1 MPHEARAQPQRF
13 PTTHWSLIGRVR
25 DAQDSARRDA
35 LNQLLT
41 RYWPALK
48 AHLVVKKR
56 IDPNEADDLVQG
68 FIANRVLEHNLMATA
83 DAGRGRFR
91 SLLATALDNYV
102 TSQMRMRSAA
112 KREAERAV
120 SLDQEAYEQAAVAAG
135 ALHDAFDVAWAREVL
150 AEILRQ
156 MQAECQRSG
165 RPDVWGV
172 FEARVLG
179 PILQGAEPLA
189 YEPLLARFGFRSPT
203 DASNAL
209 VTAKRMFGRLL
220 REVVRE
226 YAVDEDDVD
235 AEIRELQEILSQGV
249 SQP

>member
-1 MPHEARAQPQRF
+1 MARF
-13 PTTHWSLIGRVR
+13 PTTHWSLIGRAR
-25 DAQDSARRDA
+25 DGQDAARRDA

-48 AHLVVKKR
+48 AHLVSKKH

-68 FIANRVLEHNLMATA
+68 FIENKVLERDLMATA

-91 SLLATALDNYV
+91 NLLATALDNYV
-102 TSQMRMRSAA
+102 TSQLRMRSAA

-135 ALHDAFDVAWAREVL
+135 PLHDAFDVAWAREVL

-156 MQAECQRSG
+156 MQAECQHAG
-165 RPDVWGV
+165 RADVWGV
-172 FEARVLG
+172 FEARVLA
-179 PILQGAEPLA
+179 PILEGAEPLA
-189 YEPLLARFGFRSPT
+189 YEQLLARFGFRSPA

-209 VTAKRMFGRLL
+209 VTAKRMFGRIL
-220 REVVRE
+220 RRVVSE
-226 YAVDEDDVD
+226 YAADEDDVD
-235 AEIRELQEILSQGV
+235 AEIQELQEILAQGV
-249 SQP
+249 TQS

>member
-1 MPHEARAQPQRF
+1 MSHEPCPQTRRF
-13 PTTHWSLIGRVR
+13 PTTHWSLIGRAR
-25 DAQDSARRDA
+25 DGQDAVRRDA
-35 LNQLLT
+35 LNELLT

-48 AHLVVKKR
+48 AHLVVKKH

-68 FIANRVLEHNLMATA
+68 FIENKVLERNLMAAA

-91 SLLATALDNYV
+91 NLLATALDNYV

-112 KREAERAV
+112 KRETQRAV
-120 SLDQEAYEQAAVAAG
+120 SLDQEAYEQAAVTAG
-135 ALHDAFDVAWAREVL
+135 AFYDAFDLAWAREVL

-165 RPDVWGV
+165 RPDVWGM

-179 PILQGAEPLA
+179 PILHGVEPLA
-189 YEPLLARFGFRSPT
+189 YEQLLARYGFRSPS